1 MFQYGASIRAQ
12 TWFNVARFLRMGKQG
27 FVVVCRRPARSC
39 LVHVGVGRKPFYFKE
54 NAMRGLA
61 AFIGAALLSTSAY
74 AQTAIKF
81 ALDWRFEGPAAPYF
95 VAIDKGY
102 YKAEGLDVS
111 IDPGA
116 GSVEPIN
123 RVASGAYQVAFADI
137 NSLIK
142 YRDNPANAP
151 IKAVMMGYDTPAFA
165 IITLKKTGIS
175 KPKDLEGR
183 ILGAPAPDGAYA
195 QWPIF
200 VDANKIDASK
210 VKIENLGFP
219 VREPMLAQGR
229 VDAITGFWFSSYM
242 NLKANGVAG
251 DDIVVMH
258 MRDYGLELYGNV
270 IIANP
275 EFAKSNPNALA
286 GFIRATLKGYQDTIA
301 SPDTA
306 IDSLMKRNQIAKRDV
321 ELERLKLAISR
332 NFVSPE
338 VKKNGLGGVDMAR
351 LSRSIDQIGLTF
363 KYTNKP
369 KAEDIF
375 TAEFLPARETR
386 LVK

>member
-1 MFQYGASIRAQ
+1 
-12 TWFNVARFLRMGKQG
+12 
-27 FVVVCRRPARSC
+27 
-39 LVHVGVGRKPFYFKE
+39 
-54 NAMRGLA
+54 MRVFA
-61 AFIGAALLSTSAY
+61 AFIGAVLLSTSAH

-102 YKAEGLDVS
+102 YKAEGLDVT

-142 YRDNPANAP
+142 YRYNPANAP

-183 ILGAPAPDGAYA
+183 VLGAPAPDGAYA

-219 VREPMLAQGR
+219 VREPMLAQGK

-251 DDIVVMH
+251 DDIVVML
-258 MRDYGLELYGNV
+258 MRDYGLDLYGNV

-275 EFAKSNPNALA
+275 EFAKSNPKALA
-286 GFIRATLKGYQDTIA
+286 GFIRATLKGIQDTIA

-321 ELERLKLAISR
+321 ELERLKLAIAR
-332 NFVSPE
+332 NYVTPD

-369 KAEDIF
+369 KADDIF
-375 TAEFLPARETR
+375 TAEFLPAKETR

>member
-1 MFQYGASIRAQ
+1 
-12 TWFNVARFLRMGKQG
+12 
-27 FVVVCRRPARSC
+27 
-39 LVHVGVGRKPFYFKE
+39 
-54 NAMRGLA
+54 MRVFATIL
-61 AFIGAALLSTSAY
+61 GAALLSTSAY

-116 GSVEPIN
+116 GSVEGIN
-123 RVASGAYQVAFADI
+123 RVASGVYQMGFADI

-142 YRDNPANAP
+142 YRDNPANSP

-210 VKIENLGFP
+210 VKIENVGFP
-219 VREPMLAQGR
+219 VREPMLAQGK

-251 DDIVVMH
+251 DDIIVML
-258 MRDYGLELYGNV
+258 MRDYGLDLYGNV

-275 EFAKSNPNALA
+275 EFAKSNPKAVA
-286 GFIRATLKGYQDTIA
+286 GFVRATIKGIQDTIA
-301 SPDTA
+301 SPETA

-321 ELERLKLAISR
+321 ELERLKLAISK
-332 NFVSPE
+332 NFVTPD
-338 VKKNGLGGVDMAR
+338 VKKNGFGDVDMAR
-351 LSRSIDQIGLTF
+351 LARSIDQIGLTF

-369 KAEDIF
+369 KAQDIF
-375 TAEFLPARETR
+375 TSEFLPAKDARA
-386 LVK
+386 VK

>member
-1 MFQYGASIRAQ
+1 MRIFAA
-12 TWFNVARFLRMGKQG
+12 
-27 FVVVCRRPARSC
+27 
-39 LVHVGVGRKPFYFKE
+39 LV
-54 NAMRGLA
+54 
-61 AFIGAALLSTSAY
+61 GAALLSTSAY
-74 AQTAIKF
+74 AQTTIKF

-116 GSVEPIN
+116 GSVEGIN
-123 RVASGAYQVAFADI
+123 RVASGVYQMGFADI

-165 IITLKKTGIS
+165 IISLKKTGIS

-210 VKIENLGFP
+210 VKIENVGFP
-219 VREPMLAQGR
+219 VREPMLAQGK
-229 VDAITGFWFSSYM
+229 VDAIAGFWFSSYM

-251 DDIVVMH
+251 DDIVVML
-258 MRDYGLELYGNV
+258 MRDYGLDLYGNV

-275 EFAKSNPNALA
+275 EFAKSNPKAVA
-286 GFIRATLKGYQDTIA
+286 GFVRATIKGYQDTIA

-321 ELERLKLAISR
+321 ELERLKLAISK
-332 NFVSPE
+332 NFVTPD
-338 VKKNGLGGVDMAR
+338 VKKNGFGDVDMAR

-369 KAEDIF
+369 KAQDIF
-375 TAEFLPARETR
+375 TSEFLPAKDVRA
-386 LVK
+386 VK